1 MNNDILISVIVPIYN
16 VEQFLSKC
24 IQSIINQSYS
34 RLEIILVDD
43 GSTDDSPQIC
53 DEFKEKDKRIKV
65 IHKKNGGLSDAR
77 NVGIEVASGEYIGFV
92 DSDDYIDELM
102 YEKLLNACIRNN
114 SYISICGRNIVN
126 IDNDILCQQFT
137 VEKEVVY
144 DGKTAIKKLLLWDS
158 CDSAAWD
165 KLYKKELFEDLKYP
179 LGVWSEDYA
188 VTSRIFA
195 KADKIVHVG
204 EALYYYVQREV

>member
-65 IHKKNGGLSDAR
+65 IHKKMGDCQMREML
-77 NVGIEVASGEYIGFV
+77 
-92 DSDDYIDELM
+92 ELKWHL
-102 YEKLLNACIRNN
+102 E
-114 SYISICGRNIVN
+114 NI
-126 IDNDILCQQFT
+126 
-137 VEKEVVY
+137 
-144 DGKTAIKKLLLWDS
+144 
-158 CDSAAWD
+158 
-165 KLYKKELFEDLKYP
+165 
-179 LGVWSEDYA
+179 
-188 VTSRIFA
+188 
-195 KADKIVHVG
+195 
-204 EALYYYVQREV
+204 

>member
-126 IDNDILCQQFT
+126 IDNDIL
-137 VEKEVVY
+137 Y
-144 DGKTAIKKLLLWDS
+144 L
-158 CDSAAWD
+158 
-165 KLYKKELFEDLKYP
+165 
-179 LGVWSEDYA
+179 
-188 VTSRIFA
+188 
-195 KADKIVHVG
+195 H
-204 EALYYYVQREV
+204 

>member
-126 IDNDILCQQFT
+126 IDNDILCQ
-137 VEKEVVY
+137 
-144 DGKTAIKKLLLWDS
+144 
-158 CDSAAWD
+158 
-165 KLYKKELFEDLKYP
+165 
-179 LGVWSEDYA
+179 
-188 VTSRIFA
+188 
-195 KADKIVHVG
+195 
-204 EALYYYVQREV
+204 